1 LPHHEA
7 TRVAFVGVDS
17 EDSDDSAATWLEEA
31 PVPYPSYTDPH
42 HEMAHSLKVI
52 GLPDTAFYD
61 RRGKLVFLKQGVYRD
76 DNELED
82 QIKKLLLEKS

>member
-1 LPHHEA
+1 
-7 TRVAFVGVDS
+7 
-17 EDSDDSAATWLEEA
+17 
-31 PVPYPSYTDPH
+31 
-42 HEMAHSLKVI
+42 MAHSLKVI